1 MPMTD
6 YSGLRVYRKDDLARL
21 MLAAHTAS
29 AAARPDRDE
38 YRAGHTAALM
48 ALCLAVGIEP
58 QAIGLLDSDPIKR
71 LNHDRS
77 SVIVIDEP
85 RDRDW

>member
-1 MPMTD
+1 MASMTD
-6 YSGLRVYRKDDLARL
+6 YSSLRVYRKDDLARL
-21 MLAAHTAS
+21 LLATHTAS

-38 YRAGHTAALM
+38 YRQGHNAALI

-58 QAIGLLDSDPIKR
+58 KAIGLLTADRSSM
-71 LNHDRS
+71 DRS